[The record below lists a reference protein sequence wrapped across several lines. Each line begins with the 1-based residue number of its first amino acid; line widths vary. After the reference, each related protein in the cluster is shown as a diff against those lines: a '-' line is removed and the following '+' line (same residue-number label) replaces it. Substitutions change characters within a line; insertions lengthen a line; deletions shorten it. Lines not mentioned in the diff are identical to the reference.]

1 MTGRERLLAA
11 IEFGSPDRL
20 PLHYAITRIARE
32 RYGEE
37 VADLEQGFPGDFGPC
52 GTRFLDID
60 RSLPGIQKDKWGCV
74 WRNETPGLIGMVVE
88 NPLSAW
94 EQRKTY
100 RFPEPED
107 LLDVSGI
114 EAAIDENAGEKMLVA
129 SGQWLWQRMFWVR
142 GFENIL
148 LDIAEEREEVLWLRD
163 RVLEV
168 QKGVLQM
175 LLPFDLD
182 AIWFLDDWGAQRGL
196 LIRPESWRRILRD
209 AYAELF
215 GMVHAAGK
223 KVCFHTDGDVGEI
236 LEDLIAIGADVLNLQ
251 IPTIDASLLLKHV
264 PGRVCLLGGLDLQG
278 VLAGPDPEAVRRHV
292 LDILDR
298 FATPAGGYIGQVIMD
313 ETTSMEN
320 ARAAAETLA
329 AWRP

>member
-129 SGQWLWQRMFWVR
+129 SGQWL
-142 GFENIL
+142 
-148 LDIAEEREEVLWLRD
+148 
-163 RVLEV
+163 
-168 QKGVLQM
+168 
-175 LLPFDLD
+175 
-182 AIWFLDDWGAQRGL
+182 
-196 LIRPESWRRILRD
+196 
-209 AYAELF
+209 